1 MLVRYVFIF
10 SAFLMSA
17 AWLIPN
23 HYMPWLA
30 AHSDFLAFLALLI
43 LSIVFVKQ
51 NQIILLPLP
60 FIYLSLIAF
69 IPILQFMAGKIFF
82 LGDALIAVV
91 YILGFVLALLFGFLI
106 ERKNKEIY
114 KWLFFLI
121 LFNSLIS
128 VYIEINQWLLLSN
141 GSIWFVDLSQS
152 SRPYANFAQPNTC
165 ATFLSMGLIS
175 SLYIYE
181 KKYINKIGFVI
192 IGTVILFG
200 IALTQSRTSWIFISL
215 FIIWWFW
222 KNNYLK
228 TRLNKNLLFYFLNIY
243 IVFILVLP
251 KFSSSLGVIGTADII
266 TRSTT
271 GYLRI
276 PMWKQMLI
284 AIKEQPLFGYGWNQ
298 VSVAQLSVF
307 LKYPTGEWVEHS
319 HNIILDIFIW
329 NGIPLGI
336 LIVGFIG
343 WWLYQLS
350 KLAISIEA
358 FAALS
363 MVGAVLVHAMLEFPL
378 EYAFFLLP
386 VGFLL
391 GLVQGEN
398 NTVKTISVNN
408 KLFYIFIVSAF
419 SLYIGIL
426 GEYKAIEKDV
436 QLARFESLNIGSIH
450 ANRSAPKILLLSQL
464 RDQLKFIR
472 TPPVAHMSKDEL
484 NWMKSVSYRY
494 ATPTA
499 LYRYAQALALNNQLH
514 EAKKHLLII
523 EKLHHQKFSTESL
536 YQVNDSLIFG
546 WKNTGK

>member
-1 MLVRYVFIF
+1 MLVRYIFIF

-30 AHSDFLAFLALLI
+30 AHSDFLAFLVLLI
-43 LSIVFVKQ
+43 LSIVFIKQ
-51 NQIILLPLP
+51 KQIIFLPLP

-69 IPILQFMAGKIFF
+69 IPILQFLAGKIFF
-82 LGDALIAVV
+82 FGDALITVV
-91 YILGFVLALLFGFLI
+91 YILGFVLALLYGFLLGG
-106 ERKNKEIY
+106 ENKEIY
-114 KWLFFLI
+114 KWFFFLI
-121 LFNSLIS
+121 LINSLICI
-128 VYIEINQWLLLSN
+128 YIEMNQWLLLSN
-141 GSIWFVDLSQS
+141 GSIWVVDLSQS
-152 SRPYANFAQPNTC
+152 SRPYANFSQPNTC
-165 ATFLSMGLIS
+165 ATFLSMGLMS
-175 SLYIYE
+175 TLYIYE
-181 KKYINKIGFVI
+181 KKYINKIGLIV
-192 IGTVILFG
+192 IGTFILFG
-200 IALTQSRTSWIFISL
+200 VALTQSRTSWVFISL

-228 TRLNKNLLFYFLNIY
+228 TRLNKWLIFYFLIVYMFY
-243 IVFILVLP
+243 ILILP
-251 KFSSSLGVIGTADII
+251 KISKSLGVIGTADII
-266 TRSTT
+266 TRTTT

-276 PMWKQMLI
+276 TMWKQMLI

-307 LKYPTGEWVEHS
+307 LKYPTQEWIEHS
-319 HNIILDIFIW
+319 HNIVLDIFIW

-336 LIVGFIG
+336 LIIGFIG

-391 GLVQGEN
+391 GLVQSEN
-398 NTVKTISVNN
+398 NYTKTISVNN
-408 KLFYIFIVSAF
+408 KLFSIFIVSAF
-419 SLYIGIL
+419 SLYIWIFL
-426 GEYKAIEKDV
+426 EYKAIEKDV
-436 QLARFESLNIGSIH
+436 QLARFESLNIGNIH
-450 ANRSAPKILLLSQL
+450 ANQSAPKILLLSQL
-464 RDQLKFIR
+464 RNQLKFIR
-472 TPPVAHMSKDEL
+472 TPPVANMSKDEL

-499 LYRYAQALALNNQLH
+499 LYRYAQALALNKQLH

-523 EKLHHQKFSTESL
+523 EKLHHKKFSTESL

>member
-1 MLVRYVFIF
+1 MSARYIFIF
-10 SAFLMSA
+10 SAFLMSI
-17 AWLIPN
+17 AWLNPN

-43 LSIVFVKQ
+43 LSISFIKQ
-51 NQIILLPLP
+51 KQIIFIPLS
-60 FIYLSLIAF
+60 FIYLSSIIF
-69 IPILQFMAGKIFF
+69 IPILQFLAGKIFF
-82 LGDALIAVV
+82 FGDSLIAVI
-91 YILGFVLALLFGFLI
+91 YILGFVLALLCGFLI
-106 ERKNKEIY
+106 GIENKEIY
-114 KWLFFLI
+114 KWFFLI
-121 LFNSLIS
+121 ILLNSIICI
-128 VYIEINQWLLLSN
+128 YIEINQWLLLSN
-141 GSIWFVDLSQS
+141 GSIWVVDLFQS
-152 SRPYANFAQPNTC
+152 SRPYGNFAQPNTC
-165 ATFLSMGLIS
+165 ATFLSMGLMS

-181 KKYINKIGFVI
+181 KRYINKIGLVLISTFI
-192 IGTVILFG
+192 FFG
-200 IALTQSRTSWIFISL
+200 IALTQSRTSWIFIL
-215 FIIWWFW
+215 VFIVWWFW
-222 KNNYLK
+222 KSNYLEM
-228 TRLNKNLLFYFLNIY
+228 RLNKNLIFYFLLVY
-243 IVFILVLP
+243 ILFILILP
-251 KFSSSLGVIGTADII
+251 EVSSSLGVIGTADII
-266 TRSTT
+266 TRTTT

-307 LKYPTGEWVEHS
+307 LKYPTHEWVEHS

-336 LIVGFIG
+336 LIIGFIG

-363 MVGAVLVHAMLEFPL
+363 MVGAVLVHGMLEFPL

-391 GLVQGEN
+391 GLVQSEN
-398 NTVKTISVNN
+398 NNTKTIRVNN
-408 KLFYIFIVSAF
+408 KLFSMFIVSAF
-419 SLYIGIL
+419 SLYIWIFL
-426 GEYKAIEKDV
+426 EYKTIEKDV
-436 QLARFESLNIGSIH
+436 QLARFESLNIGNIH

-472 TPPVAHMSKDEL
+472 TPPVANMSKDEL

-523 EKLHHQKFSTESL
+523 EKLHHKKFSTESL

>member
-1 MLVRYVFIF
+1 MLVRYIFIF
-10 SAFLMSA
+10 AAFLMSA

-23 HYMPWLA
+23 HYMPWLT
-30 AHSDFLAFLALLI
+30 AHSDFLTLLALLA
-43 LSIVFVKQ
+43 LSIVFIKKK
-51 NQIILLPLP
+51 QIIFFPVP

-82 LGDALIAVV
+82 FGDALITVI
-91 YILGFVLALLFGFLI
+91 YILGFVLALLYGFLLG
-106 ERKNKEIY
+106 RKNKEIY
-114 KWLFFLI
+114 KWFFFLI
-121 LFNSLIS
+121 LLNSLICI
-128 VYIEINQWLLLSN
+128 YIEMNQWLLLSN
-141 GSIWFVDLSQS
+141 GSIWVVDLSES

-175 SLYIYE
+175 TLYIYE
-181 KKYINKIGFVI
+181 KKYINKSGLVV
-192 IGTVILFG
+192 IGTFILFG
-200 IALTQSRTSWIFISL
+200 IALTQSRTSWVFISL

-228 TRLNKNLLFYFLNIY
+228 TRLNKRLMFYFLIIY
-243 IVFILVLP
+243 IFFILILP
-251 KFSSSLGVIGTADII
+251 EISNSLGVIGTADIV
-266 TRSTT
+266 TRTTT

-307 LKYPTGEWVEHS
+307 LKYPTHEWVEHS

-336 LIVGFIG
+336 LIIGFIG

-350 KLAISIEA
+350 KLAIYIEA

-391 GLVQGEN
+391 GLVQSEN
-398 NTVKTISVNN
+398 NNTKTISVNN
-408 KLFYIFIVSAF
+408 KLFSMFIVSAF
-419 SLYIGIL
+419 SLYIWIFL
-426 GEYKAIEKDV
+426 EYRAIEKDV
-436 QLARFESLNIGSIH
+436 QLARFESLNIGNIH

-472 TPPVAHMSKDEL
+472 TPPVANMSKDEL
-484 NWMKSVSYRY
+484 KWMKSVSYRY

-523 EKLHHQKFSTESL
+523 EKLHHKKFSTESL